1 MTNFYPD
8 EMDEHGNYHY
18 GHFEEYITGP
28 KRKAFFIYNDDM
40 MLGFVML
47 NPYSVIGH
55 EVDYT
60 MAEFTIFPSYR
71 RNHYAIETA
80 ELILSTY
87 KGRWEIKYNEKIVS
101 RNGCTIYNEKNWSSG
116 IESNL
121 TSFCYVIHSL
131 ETLIHI
137 GERGGITE

>member
-18 GHFEEYITGP
+18 GHFEEYFTGP

-101 RNGCTIYNEKNWSSG
+101 RNGCTIYNEKNWSSAK
-116 IESNL
+116 
-121 TSFCYVIHSL
+121 FA
-131 ETLIHI
+131 
-137 GERGGITE
+137 